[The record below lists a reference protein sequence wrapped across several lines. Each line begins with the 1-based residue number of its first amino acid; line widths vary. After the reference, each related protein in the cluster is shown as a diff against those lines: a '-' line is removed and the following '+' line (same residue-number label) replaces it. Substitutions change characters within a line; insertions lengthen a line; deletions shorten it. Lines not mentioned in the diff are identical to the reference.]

1 MAEAVAMEGI
11 VKRFPGVLA
20 NDDVDLMV
28 ERGEIRAIVGE
39 NGAGKTTLMRILYG
53 LETPDAGTIRVKG
66 DKVTIPH
73 ARTAIALGIGMVHQ
87 HFKLV
92 PSFTVAQNV
101 VLGME
106 PQRGIVYDE
115 EAAKKDVLQLSERY
129 GLAVD
134 PDRKIIDASVGEQQ
148 RVEILRALYRK
159 ADILILDEPTAVLT
173 DSETEELFSILR
185 RLAED
190 GLTIL
195 FISHKLRE
203 VLAISDNT
211 TVMRDGRVVGT
222 VKTAQTSDR
231 ELSEMII
238 GRETL
243 ESVLRDRKLS
253 EPGAPVLE
261 LDGVSV
267 YDSRSIMAVKSVALT
282 VHSGEILGIAGVE
295 GNGQV
300 ELAEAITGLRPT
312 AEGRILL
319 LGREI
324 QNLSVRQIRE
334 AGVAHIPADRN
345 AMGVAVNALVWEH
358 SPHSDDTV
366 LKNYKIYRR
375 LDTESKLILLAT
387 VTKNVSSYNDTNL
400 STTEKY
406 IYSIKATDKYM
417 EASEYSLEVREI
429 EVFAPIQITLETKE
443 NKLMFHREKINYI
456 GWAYN
461 PLNDARTIAYYR
473 VYRKKKTDS
482 DSTFEEIIRLDADK
496 LEYIDRGL
504 TFEHDYAYAVTCLDE
519 LWNESP
525 LSIIVEEE

>member
-1 MAEAVAMEGI
+1 MAVAVAMQGI

-20 NDDVDLMV
+20 NDHVDLSV
-28 ERGEIRAIVGE
+28 EQGEIRAIVGE

-53 LETPDAGTIRVKG
+53 LETADAGTIYVKG
-66 DKVTIPH
+66 KQVTIPN
-73 ARTAIALGIGMVHQ
+73 ARAAIALGIGMVHQ

-106 PQRGIVYDE
+106 PRRGPVFDE
-115 EAAKKDVLQLSERY
+115 ESAKRDVMELSTRY
-129 GLAVD
+129 GLVVD
-134 PDRKIIDASVGEQQ
+134 PDKRLMDASVGEQQ

-159 ADILILDEPTAVLT
+159 ADILILDEPTSVLT
-173 DSETEELFSILR
+173 DSETDELFAILR
-185 RLAED
+185 RLADD

-211 TVMRDGRVVGT
+211 TVMRNGRVVGT
-222 VKTAQTSDR
+222 VKTAETSDR

-243 ESVLRDRKLS
+243 ETALRDRKTTK
-253 EPGAPVLE
+253 PGPPVLQLE
-261 LDGVSV
+261 GVSV
-267 YDSRSIMAVKSVALT
+267 YDSRGILAVKAVNLT

-319 LGREI
+319 RGREI

-345 AMGVAVNALVWEH
+345 AMGVAVGARVWENLCCTRYYEPAF
-358 SPHSDDTV
+358 SGKMALSMANILNNAKRLIEQFDVRTPTLQCPTRNLSGGNLQKLVVARELGANQAQLVVASQPTRGIDIAGTEAIRRMLVDYASRGAGVLLISADLDEILQLSDRV
-366 LKNYKIYRR
+366 MVMYRGQLTDVGAVDQSTR
-375 LDTESKLILLAT
+375 QKVGRIMTGTES
-387 VTKNVSSYNDTNL
+387 
-400 STTEKY
+400 
-406 IYSIKATDKYM
+406 
-417 EASEYSLEVREI
+417 
-429 EVFAPIQITLETKE
+429 
-443 NKLMFHREKINYI
+443 
-456 GWAYN
+456 
-461 PLNDARTIAYYR
+461 
-473 VYRKKKTDS
+473 
-482 DSTFEEIIRLDADK
+482 
-496 LEYIDRGL
+496 
-504 TFEHDYAYAVTCLDE
+504 
-519 LWNESP
+519 
-525 LSIIVEEE
+525 

>member
-1 MAEAVAMEGI
+1 MAEAVAMQSI
-11 VKRFPGVLA
+11 TKRFPGVLA

-28 ERGEIRAIVGE
+28 EQGEIRAIVGE

-66 DKVTIPH
+66 DEVTIPH

-106 PQRGIVYDE
+106 PQRGIVCDE

-129 GLAVD
+129 GLTVD

-173 DSETEELFSILR
+173 DSETDELFSILR

-211 TVMRDGRVVGT
+211 TVMRNGRVVGT
-222 VKTAQTSDR
+222 VKTAETSDR

-243 ESVLRDRKLS
+243 ESALRDRKTI
-253 EPGAPVLE
+253 EPGPPVLTLE
-261 LDGVSV
+261 GLSV
-267 YDSRSIMAVKSVALT
+267 YDSRAIMAVRSVALT

-345 AMGVAVNALVWEH
+345 AMGVAVHALVWENLCCTRYYEPAF
-358 SPHSDDTV
+358 SGRMALSMG
-366 LKNYKIYRR
+366 KI
-375 LDTESKLILLAT
+375 LSNAETLIDEFDVRTPTLQCPA
-387 VTKNVSSYNDTNL
+387 SNL
-400 STTEKY
+400 SGGNLQKLVVARELGAQRAQLVVASQPTRGIDVAGTE
-406 IYSIKATDKYM
+406 A
-417 EASEYSLEVREI
+417 
-429 EVFAPIQITLETKE
+429 
-443 NKLMFHREKINYI
+443 
-456 GWAYN
+456 
-461 PLNDARTIAYYR
+461 
-473 VYRKKKTDS
+473 
-482 DSTFEEIIRLDADK
+482 IRCML
-496 LEYIDRGL
+496 I
-504 TFEHDYAYAVTCLDE
+504 DYASRGAGVLLLSADLDE
-519 LWNESP
+519 ILEISDRVMVMYEGQ
-525 LSIIVEEE
+525 LTDVGAVDQSTRQKVGRIMTGTKIE